1 MQQIVV
7 TLNGSQLGE
16 AILPHAII
24 LAHATS
30 SRITLLRTITPPRSC
45 VPCFVD
51 LTIPQNWYDNEEAW
65 TRKYLNN
72 VARYIR
78 RQGVEARAVILD
90 GDPATNIIAFTTYEP
105 NVLLIAMA
113 SHGRHGAA
121 ERWLL
126 GSVSERVVQAMPR
139 PVLLLHP
146 VSPESMS
153 YLTPIRA
160 YQNII
165 IPLDGSPRGERVLDF
180 ARPLARRFEST
191 VTLVQAMPASTGKL
205 QIGLGSEY
213 IQEKARQLSAA
224 HVIVH
229 TQVPTGDPL
238 EFVQQLSCKQQDVL
252 VMGTQRDKIGGLVMK
267 FIHRVGVPVLLVP
280 ARC

>member
-16 AILPHAII
+16 AILPHAIV
-24 LAHATS
+24 LAHATC
-30 SRITLLRTITPPRSC
+30 SRITLLRTITPPRSYL
-45 VPCFVD
+45 PCFMSM
-51 LTIPQNWYDNEEAW
+51 TIPCNWYDNEEEW
-65 TRKYLNN
+65 TRQYLNN

-78 RQGVEARAVILD
+78 HQGVEARAIMLE
-90 GDPATNIIAFTTYEP
+90 GDPATNIIAYASHEP

-113 SHGRHGAA
+113 SHGRQGAA

-126 GSVSERVVQAMPR
+126 GSVSTRVVQAMPR

-146 VSPESMS
+146 ISPEAAH
-153 YLTPIRA
+153 LTPIPA

-191 VTLVQAMPASTGKL
+191 VTLVQAAPASTGKL
-205 QIGLGSEY
+205 QIGSGSEY
-213 IQEKARQLSAA
+213 IREKARQLSAA
-224 HVIVH
+224 HVIVR
-229 TQVPTGDPL
+229 TQVSIGDPL
-238 EFVQQLSCKQQDVL
+238 EFVQQLSCKQQNVL
-252 VMGTQRDKIGGLVMK
+252 VMGTQRDGGLVMK
-267 FIHRVGVPVLLVP
+267 FIHRVGVPVLLIP
-280 ARC
+280 ARENV